1 MEDEL
6 LEDED
11 ELLLDNE
18 QELLIEETPH
28 YNDGDL
34 LLSEDEET
42 LFSADPVNNSSDH
55 SGSSDTGSIETTQP
69 VSDALLNIQN
79 DLETVEESVADPE
92 RVGVDDSSNDED
104 ILQSLQII
112 QRNVKT
118 GFDNLSL
125 MGSVH
130 VGLISFGI
138 GAIIIYCY
146 IGRFK

>member
-1 MEDEL
+1 MKL
-6 LEDED
+6 RK
-11 ELLLDNE
+11 
-18 QELLIEETPH
+18 QELLIEETPE
-28 YNDGDL
+28 YNSDGDL
-34 LLSEDEET
+34 LFSEDEET
-42 LFSADPVNNSSDH
+42 LFSVDPVDNSNDPTESANNGSAETNQSPSDE
-55 SGSSDTGSIETTQP
+55 I
-69 VSDALLNIQN
+69 LNIQN
-79 DLETVEESVADPE
+79 DLETVGETSAEPEKVSADE
-92 RVGVDDSSNDED
+92 LSNDED

-125 MGSVH
+125 MGSVQ